1 MRGIRGFL
9 AVSCA
14 ACMLGAQNPPIVVPQ
29 QPAQPQPPPAQAQ
42 PAQQPRP
49 GEARTGA
56 TATAPQSGPPRAAL
70 TDTGGFLLDNVS
82 LSELIDI
89 IARRLKINY
98 LVDPKFKG
106 GSVTIRTYGEVKPTD
121 LMPLLETILRVNGA
135 AIVRVGDLYRVVPV
149 ERVTQLPIEPA
160 VNGKEFPGDERMMLN
175 LIFLKFAIAGE
186 IGKLIQPFLGEGA
199 TMATYDPA
207 NLLILQDNS
216 RNLKRTMDLIG
227 LFDSDKFVGQ
237 RVRLFE
243 TNHGRPSDLVKD
255 LDSVFKAFTLSEKNS
270 AVKFIP
276 VDRINTIVA
285 VAPNPGIFDQVEI
298 WLKKLDLRPRPPV
311 GAIDNYVYRL
321 KYGRAETIAMA
332 IMALYS
338 GNPMALM
345 GLSAMSGMGLGGSG
359 LGIGGVSTGMGGY
372 GGGGYGGGYGGGG
385 YGGGGY
391 GGGYGGGGYGGGGYG
406 GGGYGGYGGTAAM
419 GYGAMGYGGMGSG
432 GYGGYA
438 NNMYGAQ
445 QYSSPMVSGGASLA
459 AATAAATTPSTS
471 GASSDLTGSYLGA
484 GGAAGP
490 PRGMPH
496 IIPNP
501 LDNTLLVQGTP
512 EEWEQ
517 ISRLL
522 VQLDVPPR
530 QILVEAKIFE
540 VDLSGNLAY
549 GVEAYLQQ
557 KGAAVP
563 SGFTAPGTPGG
574 FLGNTAGQMLSLT
587 GGLLVGHSRELLAM
601 LTASEVTTKAKVV
614 SAPSLIATDSIPATM
629 NVGESV
635 PTLSS
640 EAVAQGVQS
649 SGSSLFTNTVSNAN
663 TGVTLNILARVNSS
677 GIITMLINQQVST
690 PVPPS
695 STSAIQSPS
704 FTTRS
709 FQTQITVQ
717 DGDTVAIGGI
727 ILEQTT
733 DTSNGIP
740 FLQRIP
746 ILGSVFGG
754 KSRTTSR
761 TELIVFFTPHVIYDT
776 SEIAEASEDLRS
788 QLKHL
793 RSMMKEQ

>member
-1 MRGIRGFL
+1 VTLGMGVMRGVL
-9 AVSCA
+9 AVPCA
-14 ACMLGAQNPPIVVPQ
+14 ACMLWAQQNPPIMMP
-29 QPAQPQPPPAQAQ
+29 QPAAPARPGQPQPAQAQ
-42 PAQQPRP
+42 PAQPPKP
-49 GEARTGA
+49 GEARTA
-56 TATAPQSGPPRAAL
+56 SQSGPPRAAL

-98 LVDPKFKG
+98 LIDPKFKG

-135 AIVRVGDLYRVVPV
+135 AIVQVGDLYRVVPID
-149 ERVTQLPIEPA
+149 RVTQLPIQPS
-160 VNGKEFPGDERMMLN
+160 VNGKDFPGDERMVLN
-175 LIFLKFAIAGE
+175 LIFLKFAIAAE
-186 IGKLIQPFLGEGA
+186 IGKLITPFLGEGA

-227 LFDSDKFVGQ
+227 LFDSDKFVSQ
-237 RVRLFE
+237 RIRLFE
-243 TNHGRPSDLVKD
+243 TSHGRPSDLVKE
-255 LDSVFKAFTLSEKNS
+255 LESVFKAFTLSEKT
-270 AVKFIP
+270 AAIKFIP

-285 VAPNPGIFDQVEI
+285 VAPNPGIFDEVET
-298 WLKKLDLRPRPPV
+298 WLRKLDLRPKPPA

-332 IMALYS
+332 IMALYT
-338 GNPMALM
+338 GNPMALI
-345 GLSAMSGMGLGGSG
+345 GLGEMSGIGMGGNG
-359 LGIGGVSTGMGGY
+359 LGIGGGGGLGGYGGGMGGYGGGGYGGGY

-391 GGGYGGGGYGGGGYG
+391 GGGYGGGGYGNM
-406 GGGYGGYGGTAAM
+406 AA
-419 GYGAMGYGGMGSG
+419 GGYGGMGAG
-432 GYGGYA
+432 GYG
-438 NNMYGAQ
+438 NMFGAAYGAQ
-445 QYSSPMVSGGASLA
+445 QYANPMVSSGPSLA
-459 AATAAATTPSTS
+459 AATAGSTTPNAS
-471 GASSDLTGSYLGA
+471 GSSDLTGSYLGA
-484 GGAAGP
+484 GNVAGP
-490 PRGMPH
+490 PRGIPH

-512 EEWEQ
+512 QEWEQ

-522 VQLDVPPR
+522 AQLDVPPR
-530 QILVEAKIFE
+530 QILVEAKIYE
-540 VDLSGNLAY
+540 VQLSGALQY

-574 FLGNTAGQMLSLT
+574 FIGNTVGQALTLT
-587 GGLLVGHSRELLAM
+587 GGLLVGHSRELLAA
-601 LTASEVTTKAKVV
+601 LNALETTGKTKTIA
-614 SAPSLIATDSIPATM
+614 APSLIATDSIPATM

-649 SGSSLFTNTVSNAN
+649 AGSSLFTNTVSNAN
-663 TGVTLNILARVNSS
+663 TGVTLTILARVNSS
-677 GIITMLINQQVST
+677 GIITMLVNQQVSS
-690 PVPPS
+690 PIPPS
-695 STSAIQSPS
+695 SSSAIQSPS
-704 FTTRS
+704 FSTRS
-709 FQTQITVQ
+709 FQTQMTVQ

-727 ILEQTT
+727 IQEQVI
-733 DTSNGIP
+733 DSSGGIP

-746 ILGSVFGG
+746 VLGAAFGS
-754 KSRTTSR
+754 KSHQTSR
-761 TELIVFFTPHVIYDT
+761 DELIVFFTPHVIYDT
-776 SEIAEASEDLRS
+776 SDVAEASEELRG

-793 RSMMKEQ
+793 RNMMKDQ